1 MHLVLSMK
9 LVILHSLSIIS
20 LAGVCGVFLMR
31 VTTVQLYIIHSFH
44 WHVQNAMIPRH
55 SQELLPFLSVI

>member
-20 LAGVCGVFLMR
+20 LSVVCVVFLMR
-31 VTTVQLYIIHSFH
+31 VTTVQLHIIHSFH
-44 WHVQNAMIPRH
+44 WLVQKATIPCH
-55 SQELLPFLSVI
+55 SQELLPFISVM